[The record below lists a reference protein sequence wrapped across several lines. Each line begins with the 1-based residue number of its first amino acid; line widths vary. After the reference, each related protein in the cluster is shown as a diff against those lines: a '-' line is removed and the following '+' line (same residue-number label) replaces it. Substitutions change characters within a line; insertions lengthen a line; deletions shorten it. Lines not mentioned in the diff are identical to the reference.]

1 MKRVCNRQMKRLLGI
16 SLKLLP
22 KRIKMRSKNNKIRKV
37 SKVSKASKAKRAI
50 RNRMRQRRKPQINRR
65 KTKSMISLRLL
76 RMLDSSQRLHNK
88 LSKFPNSEL
97 KRRMWKKTRNRM
109 ERNKKIKKAIMLR
122 NKSNRLMKKL
132 MILHQLFET
141 VRKARI
147 ASIEITKSKSL
158 SKMNNIKNRSR
169 TLRMWRISQQT
180 LSKQSFHHRKLILKM
195 VINWAQLKR

>member
-1 MKRVCNRQMKRLLGI
+1 MKRLLGI

-65 KTKSMISLRLL
+65 KKKSMISSRLL
-76 RMLDSSQRLHNK
+76 KMLDSSQRLHNK

-169 TLRMWRISQQT
+169 TLRMWRISQ
-180 LSKQSFHHRKLILKM
+180 
-195 VINWAQLKR
+195 

>member
-1 MKRVCNRQMKRLLGI
+1 MKRLLGI

-65 KTKSMISLRLL
+65 KKKSMISSRLL
-76 RMLDSSQRLHNK
+76 KMLDSSQRLHNK

-97 KRRMWKKTRNRM
+97 KRRMWKKIRNRM

-158 SKMNNIKNRSR
+158 SKMNNVKNRSR
-169 TLRMWRISQQT
+169 KLKIWRISQQP
-180 LSKQSFHHRKLILKM
+180 LSKQSCHHRKLILKM
-195 VINWAQLKR
+195 AINWAQLKR

>member
-1 MKRVCNRQMKRLLGI
+1 MKRLLGI

-22 KRIKMRSKNNKIRKV
+22 KRINMRSKINKIRKV
-37 SKVSKASKAKRAI
+37 SKVSKASKASKAKRAI

-65 KTKSMISLRLL
+65 KKKSMISSRLL
-76 RMLDSSQRLHNK
+76 KMLDSSQRLHNK

-109 ERNKKIKKAIMLR
+109 ERNKKSKKAIMLR
-122 NKSNRLMKKL
+122 NKPKRLMKKL

-158 SKMNNIKNRSR
+158 SKMNNVKNRSR
-169 TLRMWRISQQT
+169 KLRMWRISQQP
-180 LSKQSFHHRKLILKM
+180 LSKQGCHHRKLILKM

>member
-22 KRIKMRSKNNKIRKV
+22 KRIKMRSKNKIRKV
-37 SKVSKASKAKRAI
+37 SKVSKASKAKAI

-65 KTKSMISLRLL
+65 KKKSMISSRLL
-76 RMLDSSQRLHNK
+76 KMLDSSQRLHNK

-132 MILHQLFET
+132 MKLHQLFEI

-158 SKMNNIKNRSR
+158 SKMNNVKNRSR
-169 TLRMWRISQQT
+169 KLKIWRISQQP
-180 LSKQSFHHRKLILKM
+180 LSKQGCHHRKLILKM

>member
-1 MKRVCNRQMKRLLGI
+1 MKRVCNRQMKKLLGI
-16 SLKLLP
+16 SLKLLL
-22 KRIKMRSKNNKIRKV
+22 KRIKMRSKNNKIRK
-37 SKVSKASKAKRAI
+37 ASKARMAI

-65 KTKSMISLRLL
+65 KKISMISLRLL

-97 KRRMWKKTRNRM
+97 KRRMWKKTRNQM

-122 NKSNRLMKKL
+122 NKPKRLTKKY

-141 VRKARI
+141 VKKARI
-147 ASIEITKSKSL
+147 ASIEMTKSKSL

-169 TLRMWRISQQT
+169 TMRMWRISQQP
-180 LSKQSFHHRKLILKM
+180 LSKQSCHHRKLILKM
-195 VINWAQLKR
+195 VINWVQLKR